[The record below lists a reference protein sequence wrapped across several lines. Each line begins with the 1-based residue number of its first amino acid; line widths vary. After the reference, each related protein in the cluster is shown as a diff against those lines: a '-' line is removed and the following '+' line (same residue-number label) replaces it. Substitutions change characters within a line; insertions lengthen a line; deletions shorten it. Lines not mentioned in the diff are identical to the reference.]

1 MSFMGKLRKGNRD
14 ERGISSIIAVVS
26 LIGILGAV
34 MLSLDFGSMW
44 SSRRV
49 IITATDSS
57 ALRQASLAA
66 LGKTACNT
74 NLGVGEIYTDF
85 LYRQTSQIVP
95 GSPACTTHPDIAH
108 PGTGYVTV
116 EARKYADTRFGGLFG
131 FIGDT
136 QPYSLTGA
144 EYGYV
149 NPAGLRPMSYC
160 LQNAHVLQWVW
171 YLNWQ
176 VAQGLRPGTV
186 DPNFG
191 QLDQTTYLA
200 QKGLLDIGHP
210 PVTHVPAQGG
220 DSVLFVPP
228 PDGRV
233 DFPQGSAPN
242 GIGGTSYVNYGVVHR
257 MFFTK
262 DTVYE
267 NGNCGASSGNWGWID
282 FSGGENANS
291 DQVDWLLNGYDGQ
304 SEAGDCYAD
313 DTNVPCE
320 GDTGSSGGSG
330 AQELQTLVDSQAVFF
345 IPIFTN
351 VVNPGSNAA
360 FTIWGFLPLVLRGFD
375 VNGPQDSR
383 YFDFEFKDAIA
394 SSAGDVSDTGG
405 LGTPRGVKIC
415 AVDHDGKTTEATI
428 AARCD

>member
-1 MSFMGKLRKGNRD
+1 MTAPTETRPEGRD
-14 ERGISSIIAVVS
+14 KRGISRATVVVS
-26 LIGILGAV
+26 LIGVIVA
-34 MLSLDFGSMW
+34 SLFGLDSWKMR
-44 SSRRV
+44 SARGT
-49 IITATDSS
+49 ITTATDAS

-66 LGKTACNT
+66 LGKTACNMDP
-74 NLGVGEIYTDF
+74 GVGEIYTDF
-85 LYRQTSQIVP
+85 LYRQSTKIVP
-95 GSPACTTHPDIAH
+95 GSPRCLLHEDKAH
-108 PGTGYVTV
+108 PGTGFVTV
-116 EARKYADTRFGGLFG
+116 EARSVADTWFGALTGWA
-131 FIGDT
+131 GDA
-136 QPYSLTGA
+136 QPYSLTAA

-149 NPAGLRPMSYC
+149 KPVGLRPLSYC

-267 NGNCGASSGNWGWID
+267 NGNCGSSEGNWGWID
-282 FSGGENANS
+282 FNGGENANS
-291 DQVDWLLNGYDGQ
+291 DQVDWLLNGYDSQ
-304 SEAGDCYAD
+304 SEANCYGASTD
-313 DTNVPCE
+313 QPCP
-320 GDTGSSGGSG
+320 GAGGGSG
-330 AQELQTLVDSQAVFF
+330 GQELQTLVDSQAVFF

-351 VVNPGSNAA
+351 VVDPGSNAA

-394 SSAGDVSDTGG
+394 SSAGDVSETGG